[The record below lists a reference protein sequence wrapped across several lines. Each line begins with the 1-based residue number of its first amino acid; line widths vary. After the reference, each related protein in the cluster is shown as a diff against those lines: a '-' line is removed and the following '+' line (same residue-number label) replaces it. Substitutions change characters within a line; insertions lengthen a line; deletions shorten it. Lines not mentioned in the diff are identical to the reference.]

1 MHAFVL
7 VVALAAAM
15 GGGKP
20 LQPAARHVDV
30 DEDEVVEGAT
40 ARGDGDAIL
49 ANKKRRFDGLIRL
62 RDSFRP
68 ELLKSADEL

>member
-7 VVALAAAM
+7 VVALAAAT

-20 LQPAARHVDV
+20 PQPAARHIDV
-30 DEDEVVEGAT
+30 DEDEVVEGTT

-49 ANKKRRFDGLIRL
+49 ASKKRRFDSLIRL
-62 RDSFRP
+62 RESFRP
-68 ELLKSADEL
+68 ELLKSADAL